1 MRPGLGGGEVP
12 APPSRWGDP
21 EPWKRVARALAARG
35 GVFSV
40 EPRGE
45 GGRTN
50 KTCHWKLN
58 RPGVNGPGEK
68 RASCVTGTSSGGNK
82 QVITTKLLRAFSTKL
97 SPELDSETC

>member
-1 MRPGLGGGEVP
+1 M
-12 APPSRWGDP
+12 D
-21 EPWKRVARALAARG
+21 RVARALAARG

-68 RASCVTGTSSGGNK
+68 RASCVTGTSS
-82 QVITTKLLRAFSTKL
+82 VITTKLLRAFSTKL